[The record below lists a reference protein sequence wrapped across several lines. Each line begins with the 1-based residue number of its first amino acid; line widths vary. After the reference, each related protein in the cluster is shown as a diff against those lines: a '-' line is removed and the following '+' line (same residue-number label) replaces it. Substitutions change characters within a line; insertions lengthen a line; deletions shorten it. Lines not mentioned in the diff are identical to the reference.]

1 MSILNDILAS
11 EQKATETKKNALIKK
26 QELIDKARQDAKQLE
41 QVKLHEARVE
51 ISNINEITSKELKKL
66 DEKFGA
72 EIEALKQDLVQDL
85 DEKVNQ
91 SVLFLLKE
99 IGLW

>member
-11 EQKATETKKNALIKK
+11 EQKATLSKKKALIKK

-41 QVKLHEARVE
+41 QVKLHEARIE

>member
-11 EQKATETKKNALIKK
+11 EQKATEAKNNALIKK
-26 QELIDKARQDAKQLE
+26 QTLIDKSRQDAKQLE

-99 IGLW
+99 IGL